1 MLSNSSFCQRASVT
15 RLVQSVQ
22 LLAPNARTWLGRA
35 SYDQPLYGAASGGAL
50 VRGQR
55 VPAVS
60 SSAQRHRYSTV
71 AGGSLGEF
79 DVVVIGGGPG
89 GYVAAIKAAQLGLKT
104 ACVEKRGSLG
114 GTCLNVG
121 CIPSKAL
128 LHSSHLYEEAK
139 HAFPT
144 HGIRIEGKVTLELPA
159 MMKQKMNSVRG
170 LTKGIEALFKKNQV
184 TYVKGTGKLASATQ
198 IKVRPP
204 DSDEFAQE
212 IHAKNI
218 IIATGSE
225 PVALPMLPF
234 DEKRVVSST
243 GALSLPTIPQRMA
256 VIGGGYIGL
265 EMGSVWRRL
274 GAEVTVIE
282 FTDRIVPAMD
292 HEIGDRF
299 LQILKKQGLK
309 FKLGTKV
316 TGAKIPAEPSP
327 VTLELESAKDS
338 SKKET
343 FDADV
348 VLVATGRR
356 PYTAELGL
364 EALGI
369 ELDDRGRIPID
380 DAFRTRVPNIYAIGD
395 VVRGAMLA
403 HKAEDEGIACAETI
417 AGHKAHLNYDCIP
430 GVVYTHPEV
439 ASVGKTE
446 EELKA
451 AGIAY
456 NKGTFPFMAN
466 SRARTNDAGGDFTQ
480 GLVKVLAE
488 KQTDRILGLHIIGP
502 GAGEMIAEGVLAME
516 YGASSEDI
524 ARTCHAHPTLS
535 EALREAAMA
544 TFDRP
549 IHF

>member
-1 MLSNSSFCQRASVT
+1 MQCAAGSTKRLGWSSLATPVCKHVFGARGLCLRRGWSSVSAA
-15 RLVQSVQ
+15 QS
-22 LLAPNARTWLGRA
+22 A
-35 SYDQPLYGAASGGAL
+35 
-50 VRGQR
+50 
-55 VPAVS
+55 
-60 SSAQRHRYSTV
+60 
-71 AGGSLGEF
+71 GEF

-104 ACVEKRGSLG
+104 ACVEKRGALG

-128 LHSSHLYEEAK
+128 LHSSHLYEEAQ
-139 HAFPT
+139 HAFPI
-144 HGIRIEGKVTLELPA
+144 HGIQIDGKLTLQLSA

-184 TYVKGTGKLASATQ
+184 TYVKGAGKLASPTRIQ
-198 IKVRPP
+198 VRSV
-204 DSDEFAQE
+204 DGNELVQE
-212 IHAKNI
+212 LQTKHVIV
-218 IIATGSE
+218 ATGSE
-225 PVALPMLPF
+225 PVELPMLPF

-243 GALSLPTIPQRMA
+243 GALSLTSVPERMA

-274 GAEVTVIE
+274 GADVTVIE
-282 FTDRIVPAMD
+282 FADRIVPAMD

-299 LQILKKQGLK
+299 LQIMKKQGLK
-309 FKLGTKV
+309 FKLGMKV
-316 TGAKIPAEPSP
+316 VGATVPSNDAP
-327 VTLELESAKDS
+327 ISLELEAANHSG
-338 SKKET
+338 KKET
-343 FDADV
+343 FAADV
-348 VLVATGRR
+348 VLVATGRH
-356 PYTAELGL
+356 PYTKELGL
-364 EALGI
+364 ETIGI

-380 DAFRTRVPNIYAIGD
+380 DEFRTRVPNIYAIGD

-403 HKAEDEGIACAETI
+403 HKAEDEGLVCAEII
-417 AGHKAHLNYDCIP
+417 AGRKGHINYDCIP

-439 ASVGKTE
+439 AAVGKTE

-480 GLVKVLAE
+480 GLVKVLAD
-488 KQTDRILGLHIIGP
+488 KKTDRILGMHIIGP